1 MIDRAVGQGETG
13 PRLHELRVVRV
24 ADARLRYRVAR
35 WLSQRFPE
43 HEFRTIVTALGGAGF
58 VIRVRLGE
66 GEEPALLRELY
77 EAGVPPASV
86 ILLPVGLIVS
96 PRKEEDGSDHRF
108 AVFTRRGGRFSPT
121 WNSRAFLFGPLW
133 YLRNGL
139 YAKGLILLVLGVLPI
154 WTLGTGLLVSFL
166 TLVYCGVVGN
176 WDHYL
181 LRVHRTQWW

>member
-1 MIDRAVGQGETG
+1 MTGPVGQGESRS
-13 PRLHELRVVRV
+13 RLHELRVVRL

-35 WLSQRFPE
+35 WLAQRFPE
-43 HEFRTIVTALGGAGF
+43 HEFQTIVTALGGAGF

-66 GEEPALLRELY
+66 GEEAALLRELY

-86 ILLPVGLIVS
+86 ILLPVGLTVS

-108 AVFTRRGGRFSPT
+108 AVFMRRGGRFSPT
-121 WNSRAFLFGPLW
+121 WNSRAFVFGPLW

-139 YAKGLILLVLGVLPI
+139 YAKGLILLGLSVLPI

-176 WDHYL
+176 WDYYL